1 MSRPAAAAALTLLWA
16 PACVDTSPDPAKG
29 SGDAADDG
37 GADTAAGP
45 TVDRGPTTLEID
57 GDPNGLWW
65 DGALVIAD
73 DDNNRLLRWS
83 DADGLGLIGELG
95 RAPAQG
101 AGLGQPVR
109 TADGAVVVPRF
120 GFGTAGE
127 VATLSADG
135 ETGFVPGLD
144 RERRRIGLGQGPD
157 GALYT
162 SWYLSDA
169 GNRAG
174 AVSLLDLSGGE
185 DTLVSGFVKPVG
197 VIVLDGALIVSD
209 QLDNLIVRCPLDDP
223 EDKQIFVRVDGP
235 DLLAAGPDGGVF
247 TGGPGGELR
256 LAFPDDTFEV
266 VQGGFQEVRGVAY
279 DPDNRRVF
287 VVDHD
292 GDDSDGTVNFLH
304 ILPVDR

>member
-1 MSRPAAAAALTLLWA
+1 MSRSAALAALTCLWA
-16 PACVDTSPDPAKG
+16 PACVDTSPDPEKG
-29 SGDAADDG
+29 GAGAADDG

-65 DGALVIAD
+65 DGAL
-73 DDNNRLLRWS
+73 
-83 DADGLGLIGELG
+83 
-95 RAPAQG
+95 
-101 AGLGQPVR
+101 
-109 TADGAVVVPRF
+109 
-120 GFGTAGE
+120 
-127 VATLSADG
+127 
-135 ETGFVPGLD
+135 
-144 RERRRIGLGQGPD
+144 
-157 GALYT
+157 YT

-185 DTLVSGFVKPVG
+185 ETLVSGFVKPVG

-223 EDKQIFVRVDGP
+223 EDKQIFARVDGP
-235 DLLAAGPDGGVF
+235 DLLSAGPDGGVF

-256 LAFPDDTFEV
+256 LAFPDDAFEV
-266 VQGGFQEVRGVAY
+266 IQGGFQEVRGVAY